1 MSDEDPVYAD
11 LHAQRADAGS
21 TLDKIVEWTLSAVL
35 GTEAGIVLVRA
46 KNAMETFSPTSDLVQ
61 DAHDWQVQL
70 REGPSFVVLDEV
82 DHPSVIIGDTAEDPR
97 FPNWGPKASEL
108 GLRSVIT
115 SVLRTHDRRVGSL
128 NVYRSEPHAFDLDDL
143 EAVDVFARRA
153 ARAIVIA
160 EETQGRE
167 VALDTRKLIGQAQG
181 MLMERFRIDGDRA
194 FELLVRL
201 SQQHNVKLRGVA
213 DLLVRNPSAGLDE
226 LESMLP
232 SAS

>member
-1 MSDEDPVYAD
+1 VSDEDPVYAD
-11 LHAQRADAGS
+11 LHDQRMDADG
-21 TLDKIVEWTLSAVL
+21 TLDKIVEWSLSAVL
-35 GTEAGIVLVRA
+35 GSEAGIVLVRA
-46 KNAMETFSPTSDLVQ
+46 KNTMETFAPTSDLVQ

-70 REGPSFVVLDEV
+70 REGPSFVALKEI
-82 DHPSVIIGDTAEDPR
+82 DHPSVIIGDTATDPR
-97 FPNWGPKASEL
+97 FPTWGSKAAEL

-115 SVLRTHDRRVGSL
+115 SVLRTPDRRVGSL
-128 NVYRSEPHAFDLDDL
+128 NVYGSEPHAFDLDDL

-160 EETQGRE
+160 EEAQGRE

-201 SQQHNVKLRGVA
+201 SQQHNVKLRDVA
-213 DLLVRNPSAGLDE
+213 GLLVRNPSTGLDE